1 MKKLGFIILITLL
14 FFLVACQSEPKDV
27 VPPSIIGA
35 KDFTYTIGKT
45 KPDFLEDVTASDNLD
60 GDITHLIE
68 VDTSEVDFTSPGIY
82 NITYTVSDLSHNTSK
97 EEVII
102 IVLEAFKP

>member
-1 MKKLGFIILITLL
+1 MKKMGLLILVTLM
-14 FFLVACQSEPKDV
+14 FFLVACQSEPEDV

-45 KPDFLEDVTASDNLD
+45 KPDFLEGVTANDNID
-60 GDITHLIE
+60 GDITYLIE
-68 VDTSEVDFTSPGIY
+68 ADTSEVDFTSPGIY
-82 NITYTVSDLSHNTSK
+82 NITYTVSDLSNNTSK